1 MNEIESLAN
10 NTNKFKLNK
19 INDILKNI
27 KYKKIIY
34 IILGVITVFVI
45 VILSLIFIP
54 RAKTERTNLTIKVDP
69 SKGILAIDSDKTI
82 YTPGETARIE
92 MAVVD
97 NTGIPICKANLV
109 LTIQT
114 PDKKETILKDNQ
126 INFSSTCGDDNVT
139 NSPDYLVNYKLE
151 MVGRYFI
158 KLVNPTTGAEIENSF
173 EVKKTRDLDIVRE
186 TAIRITPSKSTRYP
200 VRFKVTSTKDYSG
213 NLTDLV
219 PSGFSIPWQGPAKLE
234 KTEKGTKI
242 TWEVSLK
249 ANQTQEFVYEYTPPE
264 ESPKFYQLG
273 ETGNWQV
280 VAGSLS
286 TPK

>member
-1 MNEIESLAN
+1 MNKIESLAN
-10 NTNKFKLNK
+10 DTNKFSLKK
-19 INDILKNI
+19 ITDIFKNI
-27 KYKKIIY
+27 KNKRIIY
-34 IILGVITVFVI
+34 IVSGLIALFVI
-45 VILSLIFIP
+45 VILAAIFIS
-54 RAKTERTNLTIKVDP
+54 RAKTEKTNLTAKIDP
-69 SKGILAIDSDKTI
+69 SKGILAINSDKTI
-82 YTPGETARIE
+82 YTPSETARIE
-92 MAVVD
+92 MAVLD
-97 NTGIPICKANLV
+97 NTGKPICKANLV

-126 INFSSTCGDDNVT
+126 INFSSTCGDNNVT
-139 NSPDYLVNYKLE
+139 NSPDYLVNYKPE

-158 KLVNPTTGAEIENSF
+158 KLVNPATSAEIENSF
-173 EVKKTRDLDIVRE
+173 EVKKTRELDIVRE

-219 PSGFSIPWQGPAKLE
+219 PSSFSIPWQGPAKLE

-249 ANQTQEFVYEYTPPE
+249 ANQTQEFIYEYTPPE
-264 ESPKFYQLG
+264 ESLKFYQLG
-273 ETGNWQV
+273 ETGDWQV

-286 TPK
+286 APK